1 MQDTLEP
8 RPTPLQQGF
17 LMTALRRGDFVCFK
31 MSIPCTVNRNE
42 SNLAEMIKA
51 AVGEQKV
58 FVLKSNP
65 IRLSGLPVCV
75 ILAKE
80 I

>member
-1 MQDTLEP
+1 M
-8 RPTPLQQGF
+8 
-17 LMTALRRGDFVCFK
+17 RRNDFVCFK
-31 MSIPCTVNRNE
+31 MSILCTVNGNE

-51 AVGEQKV
+51 AVGEQIV

>member
-1 MQDTLEP
+1 
-8 RPTPLQQGF
+8 
-17 LMTALRRGDFVCFK
+17 
-31 MSIPCTVNRNE
+31 MSILCTVNRNE

-51 AVGEQKV
+51 AVGEQIV

>member
-1 MQDTLEP
+1 M
-8 RPTPLQQGF
+8 
-17 LMTALRRGDFVCFK
+17 RRGDFVCFK
-31 MSIPCTVNRNE
+31 MSILCTVNRNE

-51 AVGEQKV
+51 AVGEQIV